1 MKKKPIEMPTVK
13 SVTLSEQVVS
23 EIVLYL
29 QSRPYKEVVI
39 IMNKLAAELG
49 KQQAEKEKQT

>member
-1 MKKKPIEMPTVK
+1 MKKATIEKPIIKT
-13 SVTLSEQVVS
+13 VTLSEQVVS
-23 EIVLYL
+23 EVVLYL

-49 KQQAEKEKQT
+49 KQQSEKEKKT